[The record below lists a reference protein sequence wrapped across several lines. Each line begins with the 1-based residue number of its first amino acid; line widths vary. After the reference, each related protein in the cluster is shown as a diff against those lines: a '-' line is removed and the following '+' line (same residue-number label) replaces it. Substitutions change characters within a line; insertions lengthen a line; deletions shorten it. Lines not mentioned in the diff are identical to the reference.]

1 MEGQIANAVKRRRH
15 ARAMKLQQRIAAENS
30 RRQVG
35 RTLRVLTDAPLVART
50 QGDAPEVDGRVL
62 LDAPAPV
69 GEFIDVRVDGTQV
82 YDLTARRD
90 AVARRKVAAVP
101 MFR

>member
-1 MEGQIANAVKRRRH
+1 M
-15 ARAMKLQQRIAAENS
+15 
-30 RRQVG
+30 
-35 RTLRVLTDAPLVART
+35 LTDAPLVGRT

-62 LDAPAPV
+62 LDRPAPV

-82 YDLTARRD
+82 YDLTARRVFSD
-90 AVARRKVAAVP
+90 TKVAAVP